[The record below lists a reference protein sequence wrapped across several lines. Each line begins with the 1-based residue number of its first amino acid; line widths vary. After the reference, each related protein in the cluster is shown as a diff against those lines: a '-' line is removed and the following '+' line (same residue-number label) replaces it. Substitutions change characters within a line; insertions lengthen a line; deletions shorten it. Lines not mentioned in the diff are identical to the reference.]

1 MKFTK
6 QQRALL
12 SAALRDLGRQGGL
25 ATAARMTPEQ
35 RRERA
40 VKAGMARQAKARE
53 RMAQNA

>member
-12 SAALRDLGRQGGL
+12 SAVMRDLGRRGGL
-25 ATAARMTPEQ
+25 ATAANMTPEQ
-35 RRERA
+35 RRARSSKALQARA
-40 VKAGMARQAKARE
+40 SKARE

>member
-12 SAALRDLGRQGGL
+12 SAVMRDLGRWGGL

-35 RRERA
+35 RRARSS
-40 VKAGMARQAKARE
+40 KARQARTSKARE